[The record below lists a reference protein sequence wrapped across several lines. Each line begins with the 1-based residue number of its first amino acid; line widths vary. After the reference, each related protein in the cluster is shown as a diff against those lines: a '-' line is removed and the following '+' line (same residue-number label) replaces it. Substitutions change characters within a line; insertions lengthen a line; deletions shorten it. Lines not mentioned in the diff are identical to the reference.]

1 MKWTNWILVLVLAGL
16 AVLAGCAS
24 GAEATRG
31 PAPVI
36 EAQETETGAMA
47 AARADRD
54 YRLGAGDQLRVTVFG
69 EPELSGDFEVSG
81 AGEVS
86 MPLIGT
92 IPVEGKSVRE
102 FQDDLE
108 RRLANGYLN
117 NPRVSAEVT
126 NYRPY
131 YILGEVNQPGEYP
144 YSNGLTV
151 MNAVAT
157 AQGFTYRANKRV
169 VFIRAAGSESERKV
183 ELTSSTPVRPGDTI
197 RIGERI
203 F

>member
-16 AVLAGCAS
+16 AALAGCAS
-24 GAEATRG
+24 DAEATRG

-36 EAQETETGAMA
+36 GAQETDVGTGEAV
-47 AARADRD
+47 RADRD

>member
-1 MKWTNWILVLVLAGL
+1 MKWTNWILILVLAGL
-16 AVLAGCAS
+16 TLLAGCAS
-24 GAEATRG
+24 DADATRG
-31 PAPVI
+31 PAPVV
-36 EAQETETGAMA
+36 EAQTAETGPA
-47 AARADRD
+47 ASARADRD

-69 EPELSGDFEVSG
+69 EPDLSGDFEVSG

-86 MPLIGT
+86 MPLVGT
-92 IPVEGKSVRE
+92 VSVEGMTVRE
-102 FQDDLE
+102 FQDDVE
-108 RRLANGYLN
+108 RRLGNGYLN

-169 VFIRAAGSESERKV
+169 VFIRAAGREEERKV

>member
-16 AVLAGCAS
+16 AALAGCAS

-36 EAQETETGAMA
+36 GAQETDVGTGEAV
-47 AARADRD
+47 RADRD